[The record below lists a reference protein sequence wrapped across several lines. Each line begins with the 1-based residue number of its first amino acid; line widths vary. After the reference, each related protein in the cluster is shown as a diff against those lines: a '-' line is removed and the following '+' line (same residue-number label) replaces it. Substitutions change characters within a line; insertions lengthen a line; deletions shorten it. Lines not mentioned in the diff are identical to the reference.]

1 MAGKISNEI
10 KIGALV
16 LISLFVLIFGFN
28 FLKGKGVFASG
39 TKYYTT
45 YENVGGL
52 TEAANVMINGYK
64 VGKINA
70 IEMQEDR
77 TFKVSFM
84 LNKDIKLSEGVYI
97 QLGSDNLLAGTKVVN
112 LIYPEN
118 MPANVK
124 YIAEGSFIPNEPS
137 QDLISGLT
145 DNVKPI
151 LSTANKAVSSLDSIL
166 LSVNSIVN
174 DNAKSHIDQSLV
186 HIESATRDLSKLA
199 TALSAQTANLAGVI
213 QNANQITGN
222 LAQSNG
228 QITNTLNN
236 LSDFS
241 NQLKGAPVQQTLTD
255 LQGAV
260 ANLNKT
266 IGSLSNKEG
275 SLGLLV
281 NDPSLYN
288 NLNSTLRSLDI
299 MLTDLKKNPSKYINV
314 SVLGRKVEC
323 SDCEIK

>member
-1 MAGKISNEI
+1 MAGKISNEV

-16 LISLFVLIFGFN
+16 LVSLFILIFGFN
-28 FLKGKGVFASG
+28 FLRGKGVFASG
-39 TKYYTT
+39 NTYYTT

-64 VGKINA
+64 VGKISS
-70 IEMQEDR
+70 IDMQEDH
-77 TFKVSFM
+77 TFKVRF
-84 LNKDIKLSEGVYI
+84 LLDKEIKVYDGVFI
-97 QLGSDNLLAGTKVVN
+97 KLGSDNLLAGTKVVN
-112 LIYPEN
+112 LIYPQ
-118 MPANVK
+118 PAPSNPVYLK
-124 YIAEGSFIPNEPS
+124 DGSFIPNEPT
-137 QDLISGLT
+137 QDLMSGLT

-166 LSVNSIVN
+166 LSVNRIVN
-174 DNAKSHIDQSLV
+174 DDARLHIDQSLN
-186 HIESATRDLSKLA
+186 HIENATRDLSKLA
-199 TALSAQTANLAGVI
+199 NALSAQTANLAGVI

-266 IGSLSNKEG
+266 INSLTTKDG

-281 NDPSLYN
+281 NDPTLYN

-299 MLTDLKKNPSKYINV
+299 MLTDLKKNPSKYINI